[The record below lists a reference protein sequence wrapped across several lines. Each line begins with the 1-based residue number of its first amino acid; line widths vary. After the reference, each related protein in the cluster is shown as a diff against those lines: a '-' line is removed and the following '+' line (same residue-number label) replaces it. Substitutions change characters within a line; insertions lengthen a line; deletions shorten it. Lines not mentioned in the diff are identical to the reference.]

1 MLLCRTRETAHSSIH
16 HLSVRSRLQRSTPR
30 NFTIPAAVIS
40 ATVLSLTVALSVLF
54 RAVAALDLS
63 SLSTHL
69 QFTDFNSKTFI
80 NELCAGVQEIC
91 PGVVSLNLAHNK
103 LTTLAIL
110 SSRLTSAAPSLINL
124 SLAHNGLDRIEQLDL
139 LAPYRDQLNEL
150 ILTGNPLAP
159 AAGSTDALLYAH
171 HVGSLFP
178 NLKLLDGQP
187 PTPLISFDLPPMIS
201 TSALPPVQGSYF
213 DKAENAEVVRQF
225 VEKFFGTLDG
235 SSTDRQK
242 LMYVYGET
250 AMFSLTLPTLD
261 SQQAVTLVAPAYQA
275 LNRNSLQK
283 TGGVAGGM
291 GGVAKAATVSSM
303 LKQGPVNIVHALV
316 SMPQSQHHVDG
327 FIADVLL
334 LPSTGLLMVTIRG
347 TVLEVDSSTLRA
359 FHRVFL
365 LSAPSADVRSKGWP
379 VMIAHDQLFLGAS
392 RMQPMQQLGG
402 SQSQSPLPGPSLS
415 PSPQPGGVDVQSVVM
430 QLSMRTGVDQATAM
444 QVLQQSNGNVE
455 QAYATIQAVLQ
466 QQQLQL
472 G

>member
-1 MLLCRTRETAHSSIH
+1 MS
-16 HLSVRSRLQRSTPR
+16 
-30 NFTIPAAVIS
+30 
-40 ATVLSLTVALSVLF
+40 
-54 RAVAALDLS
+54 ALDLS
-63 SLSTHL
+63 SLSSHL
-69 QFTDFNSKTFI
+69 QFTDFSSKTYVG
-80 NELCAGVQEIC
+80 ELCAGVQEIC
-91 PGVVSLNLAHNK
+91 PAVLSLNLAHNK

-124 SLAHNGLDRIEQLDL
+124 SLAHNGLDRIEQLEL

-150 ILTGNPLAP
+150 ILTGNPFAP
-159 AAGSTDALLYAH
+159 AAGSTDALLYSH
-171 HVGSLFP
+171 HVSSLFP

-187 PTPLISFDLPPMIS
+187 PTPLIAFDLPPMIS

-235 SSTDRQK
+235 SPTDRQK

-261 SQQAVTLVAPAYQA
+261 SQQAVTLIAQGYQA

-283 TGGVAGGM
+283 SGAGGVAVGA
-291 GGVAKAATVSSM
+291 VQRAATVSSL

-316 SMPQSQHHVDG
+316 SLPQSQHHVDG
-327 FIADVLL
+327 FIADVMLM
-334 LPSTGLLMVTIRG
+334 PSSGLLMVTIRG
-347 TVLEVDSSTLRA
+347 TLLEMDSSTLRA

-379 VMIAHDQLFLGAS
+379 VQIAHDQLFLGAS
-392 RMQPMQQLGG
+392 RTQSVQQLSG
-402 SQSQSPLPGPSLS
+402 SQSLSPLPAPSLS
-415 PSPQPGGVDVQSVVM
+415 PSPQPGGVDVQSVVL

-455 QAYATIQAVLQ
+455 QAFATIQAVLQ

>member
-1 MLLCRTRETAHSSIH
+1 MS
-16 HLSVRSRLQRSTPR
+16 
-30 NFTIPAAVIS
+30 
-40 ATVLSLTVALSVLF
+40 
-54 RAVAALDLS
+54 ALDLS
-63 SLSTHL
+63 SLSSQL

-80 NELCAGVQEIC
+80 NELCAGVHEIC
-91 PGVVSLNLAHNK
+91 PVVVSLNLAHNK

-124 SLAHNGLDRIEQLDL
+124 SLAHNGLDRVEQLDL

-159 AAGSTDALLYAH
+159 PAGTTDALLYSH
-171 HVGSLFP
+171 HVSAHFP

-187 PTPLISFDLPPMIS
+187 PTPLIAFDLPPMIS

-235 SSTDRQK
+235 SSTDREK
-242 LMYVYGET
+242 LMFVYGER

-261 SQQAVTLVAPAYQA
+261 SQQAATLVAPAYQA

-283 TGGVAGGM
+283 AGEVGGVQ
-291 GGVAKAATVSSM
+291 KAAAVSAL
-303 LKQGPVNIVHALV
+303 LKQGPFNIVHALKTL
-316 SMPQSQHHVDG
+316 PQSQHHVDS
-327 FIADVLL
+327 FIADVML

-347 TVLEVDSSTLRA
+347 SLLEVDSSTLRA

-365 LSAPSADVRSKGWP
+365 LSAPNADLRSKGWP

-392 RMQPMQQLGG
+392 RMQPTQQLGG
-402 SQSQSPLPGPSLS
+402 SQSLSPLPGPSLS

-430 QLSMRTGVDQATAM
+430 QLSMQTGVDQATAM

>member
-1 MLLCRTRETAHSSIH
+1 M
-16 HLSVRSRLQRSTPR
+16 
-30 NFTIPAAVIS
+30 
-40 ATVLSLTVALSVLF
+40 
-54 RAVAALDLS
+54 DLS
-63 SLSTHL
+63 SLSSHL
-69 QFTDFNSKTFI
+69 QFTDFNSKAFV
-80 NELCAGVQEIC
+80 NELCAGVHEIC
-91 PGVVSLNLAHNK
+91 PAVVSLNLAHNK

-124 SLAHNGLDRIEQLDL
+124 SLAQNGLDRIEQLDL

-150 ILTGNPLAP
+150 ILTGNPLSQ
-159 AAGSTDALLYAH
+159 AAGSTDALLYSH
-171 HVGSLFP
+171 HVSSLFP

-187 PTPLISFDLPPMIS
+187 PTPLIAFDLPPIIS

-250 AMFSLTLPTLD
+250 AMFSLTLPSTD
-261 SQQAVTLVAPAYQA
+261 AQQAAGPVAPGYQA

-283 TGGVAGGM
+283 VSGM
-291 GGVAKAATVSSM
+291 GGGVGVVQKAATVSSL

-316 SMPQSQHHVDG
+316 SLPQSQHHADG
-327 FIADVLL
+327 FVADVML
-334 LPSTGLLMVTIRG
+334 LPSSGLLMVTIRG
-347 TVLEVDSSTLRA
+347 TMLEMDSSTLRA

-392 RMQPMQQLGG
+392 RMQPIQQQLGG
-402 SQSQSPLPGPSLS
+402 SQSLSPLPPPSLS

-444 QVLQQSNGNVE
+444 QVLQQSGGMWSKRMRLYRQFCSSSSCSSVE
-455 QAYATIQAVLQ
+455 WNERGSGAQSQ
-466 QQQLQL
+466 
-472 G
+472 